1 MTLPH
6 AGGTFDSPVTWPL
19 RTREDKGP
27 QPLACAVSSA
37 LPASPC
43 SPRWSLASGNTPSAV
58 QLTSPAW
65 LILEAVSPRA
75 DKRVGGGRTAPVA
88 PGTGSPAVPGRLSRQ
103 LQLLPPSQPG
113 RRGPGGQARL
123 RWAGEA
129 QVVHST
135 PPASRLIPSS
145 PHLMWSLAL
154 SCQRPRAGVL
164 RCLFHVLSWVRQLG
178 LGGTALAASKHTM
191 LQTRNS
197 FHLLFSL
204 ESLSTKRKQRMT
216 HSKLCCNQ

>member
-19 RTREDKGP
+19 RTREDEGP

-88 PGTGSPAVPGRLSRQ
+88 PGTGSPAVPGRLPRQ

-123 RWAGEA
+123 RWSIARLP
-129 QVVHST
+129 
-135 PPASRLIPSS
+135 PPASS
-145 PHLMWSLAL
+145 PHPSPDVEPGTEL
-154 SCQRPRAGVL
+154 SEAPCWGFVVPFSRAFTGATV
-164 RCLFHVLSWVRQLG
+164 
-178 LGGTALAASKHTM
+178 GTG
-191 LQTRNS
+191 RNCTGS
-197 FHLLFSL
+197 F
-204 ESLSTKRKQRMT
+204 
-216 HSKLCCNQ
+216 